1 MNNAWR
7 RLRVHHGLGISVMGE
22 PTWKAAFASSD
33 WQHVNQHF
41 GMATG
46 FAVYEIAPEAAR
58 LHEVLQFVD
67 SNAHNCRVG
76 ERVQL
81 LDGCRLLFCVAI
93 GEAAK
98 RQLADAGMTVLV
110 VESGTAI
117 TFLLNKLQE
126 QSVTRIPRRKSL
138 PSAQA
143 EEKFLAMLANG
154 WDE

>member
-1 MNNAWR
+1 
-7 RLRVHHGLGISVMGE
+7 MGE
-22 PTWKAAFASSD
+22 PTWKVAFASSD
-33 WQHVNQHF
+33 RQHVNQHF

-46 FAVYEIAPEAAR
+46 FAVYEIAPEAVR
-58 LHEVLQFVD
+58 LREVLQSVAC
-67 SNAHNCRVG
+67 NTHNGRVG

-98 RQLADAGMTVLV
+98 RQLADAGITALV
-110 VESGTAI
+110 VQQGAAI
-117 TFLLNKLQE
+117 SSLLEKLQA
-126 QSVTRIPRRKSL
+126 QSVAQVGTLAPFKPPV
-138 PSAQA
+138 PSKQA